1 MKSILVV
8 SNKEEAYPLIASTYK
23 SGCTVERTAD
33 KTAALGLL
41 QKRQCDL
48 IFIDLDVLNN
58 QDSGE
63 NYKES
68 LKSFWQLYPS
78 VEIIIMA
85 FLLCHV
91 SSY

>member
-8 SNKEEAYPLIASTYK
+8 TNEEKAYSLVASTYK
-23 SGCTVERTAD
+23 SGFTVE
-33 KTAALGLL
+33 KAASRAEALELL
-41 QKRQCDL
+41 QKRRCDL